1 MSLQRKS
8 LVSFLKSAKTALNS
22 AIQQS
27 TPITFVVGNE
37 SAGESLVLLDV
48 TVSGRQDPNLMK
60 LGF

>member
-37 SAGESLVLLDV
+37 SAGEFLVHLDV
-48 TVSGRQDPNLMK
+48 TVSGYQDPNLMK

>member
-27 TPITFVVGNE
+27 TPITFVIGNE
-37 SAGESLVLLDV
+37 SAGESLVHLDV
-48 TVSGRQDPNLMK
+48 TVSGHQDPNLMK